1 MDARK
6 YLYSLMLRKGLGFVA
21 WQAVVFALAWY
32 LHFQLNWGKFFSD
45 ILFLIGV
52 FELGI
57 GLMILIGAPAGVPGG
72 QMATFA
78 PSAKIGGA
86 TNCNPKYTQIYTRD
100 CFIIGKPRLLHPK
113 AGRILSTSSL
123 SWMTSTW
130 EK

>member
-6 YLYSLMLRKGLGFVA
+6 QLNSVLLRTGLGFVA

-32 LHFQLNWGKFFSD
+32 LHYQLSWGKFFSD

-57 GLMILIGAPAGVPGG
+57 GLMVMIGSPAGVPGG

-78 PSAKIGGA
+78 RSARIGGEGMSEKSLA
-86 TNCNPKYTQIYTRD
+86 E
-100 CFIIGKPRLLHPK
+100 
-113 AGRILSTSSL
+113 IL
-123 SWMTSTW
+123 
-130 EK
+130 EKRFVVLYLIASGVITFVAAVVLIK

>member
-6 YLYSLMLRKGLGFVA
+6 QLNSVLLRTGLGFAA

-45 ILFLIGV
+45 MLFLIGV

-57 GLMILIGAPAGVPGG
+57 GLMVLIGAPSGAPGG

-78 PSAKIGGA
+78 RSVRIGGEGMSE
-86 TNCNPKYTQIYTRD
+86 QS
-100 CFIIGKPRLLHPK
+100 LVE
-113 AGRILSTSSL
+113 IL
-123 SWMTSTW
+123 
-130 EK
+130 EKRFVVLFLIVSGVITFVAAAVVLIK